1 MTDKDIEA
9 DIQRIRNELQD
20 QGNMMKVMLY
30 SQATE
35 FAAGI
40 VQKLVSD
47 QVLLEIYRRV
57 NGVRTREQILG
68 EIVGLDLKGGKRAAT
83 YQKFIQLVELGVI
96 QPVALVGNSGVF
108 QKTAVDE
115 GLRIEKHVDYVKA
128 VKGLP
133 KLQ

>member
-1 MTDKDIEA
+1 
-9 DIQRIRNELQD
+9 
-20 QGNMMKVMLY
+20 MMKVMLY